1 MWFFI
6 IFTIIAI
13 IGVIIFIVNKNID
26 EKVASHSKRI
36 KELRKLND
44 STPFYGVSDK
54 RTVSKHYDN
63 KSNFLKIEP
72 SYIMTADI
80 KDNLNYFKEL
90 HRKIKENQA
99 RYPVYLEKVK
109 QISSVVT
116 EEECKELRIS
126 WSSYTRREEKFFKKF
141 ILSPTRN
148 FTYTV
153 VMSYSSPKGK
163 VNLSKEESFNLQN
176 VFNCMESVARS
187 KLDKATYQS
196 LAKVTRG
203 EVSDSLRYDV
213 MNRDG
218 FKCVI
223 CGASAKE
230 GAHLHVDH
238 IIPVSKGGTS
248 TPSNL
253 RTLCERCN
261 IGKSNKIETSPHKQA
276 TPKQDTPKQNTP
288 KQDTPKQEKMIC
300 PQCGG
305 ELRVRTSQYGHFY
318 GCSNYPKCRYT
329 RNIPEK

>member
-276 TPKQDTPKQNTP
+276 TPKQDTPKQ
-288 KQDTPKQEKMIC
+288 EKMIC